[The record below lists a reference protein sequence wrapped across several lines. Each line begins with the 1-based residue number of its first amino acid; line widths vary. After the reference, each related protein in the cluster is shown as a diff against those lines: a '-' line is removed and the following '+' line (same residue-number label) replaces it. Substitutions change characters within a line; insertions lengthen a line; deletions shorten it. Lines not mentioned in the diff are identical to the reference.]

1 MKKFLSLLLAIFMVI
16 GMFPMAAF
24 AEETNILDETEIIEE
39 TDVPEETEVLEEVD
53 VSDEAPVPVG
63 TVDLQATGV
72 SEQTNDADD
81 NGDEKNI
88 YEVIVKAAPSGAE
101 IKFYSGSDAE
111 TEITEGI
118 TDNGIVNGYHQY
130 TFVAEEG
137 MYSYRAWEG
146 DQFLGG
152 MEFEVPIDDEY
163 ASDGTLMGKGQ
174 VLSLKRVNF
183 LTTSEHITKTDDYT
197 VHLIPQDLKEA
208 VNGTNY
214 VNENGNVVC
223 PIMVNAGGNA
233 LTYNMLVDINGELG
247 NTYAVAPQQ
256 HLTFNPGT
264 TTETREFAVNSV
276 TWFTITAPAEAK
288 AQMFQQKNNYNV
300 SEILASK
307 SETLEDGT
315 VKTYF
320 ATSGGSSLTYRVS
333 MEGKITRA
341 GFASSSYKNKVI
353 TFKENE
359 DPKTTQTTAVR
370 IENSSVLNINSQNN
384 LKMEVGETFRLRSF
398 RAGWQII
405 NTDTANIM
413 IEPDFNYNIISG
425 AEHITMT
432 PVTDKTT
439 GNAGS
444 GENSNWM
451 DIKAVSEGTVIIE
464 ISYDAIQIDG
474 DTSYPGIFGA
484 TGNDGKSIVVINIG
498 EDKTNTLEII
508 PVHGSHAKS
517 KWDADFDRVYFFGE
531 TADFNFTANMD
542 GTVELSTDLGKTWT
556 AVTKNGEGVYEAKG
570 LVHGSNILRVTEGDN
585 VQYQVV
591 RASKLVATIVNMT
604 RTGDDNII
612 VGDKVRVLFSNI
624 YTPVPKMSGIY
635 NPGFGSGHAVAYT
648 VPEGI
653 SASASGSQYG
663 FAADNQ
669 LELVFT
675 ETGTFTLT
683 NGYIPSKVLG
693 DELGGHRK
701 LTDSGRGVNFNAKD
715 ATSNRCI
722 LPDLTFEVIDMPVV
736 KVTVVSDPE
745 GASIEV
751 TDKSGNVMEA
761 NEDGTYSLEYGTYN
775 YTANMEG
782 YVPEKGKFTVGEG
795 EDSTGEKTVVITLR
809 AVGGAIWDG
818 STKTEPAKD
827 ENGVYLI
834 ETGAELAW
842 FASNHGN
849 ASAKLMADISLG
861 GYSVTIS
868 SYTGTFDGNGHYIT
882 DFFGSKSLFQQ
893 PFSGAV
899 IKNLGVSGTIKGD
912 TGCYNPQGGIV
923 SRMYSS
929 NYDIRIENCVS
940 RVNVTGEG
948 SVGGIVG
955 MAESGSGVSMPRII
969 NCYNTGT
976 VTNTDGKGYPGG
988 IGGIYESNPIQ
999 YVENCYNI
1007 GDVAGSKGYGIE
1019 RTGRGTNRNNYTLLG
1034 SAANAGGTA
1043 LTSDAMKDIA
1053 SSLGDA
1059 FMDNPTNYNDGYPIL
1074 KWEEPRAR
1082 AVLQEDRIAE
1092 LIAYED
1098 GEFFTEIALE
1108 KLEKA
1113 IEDGKKAIMEAGSF
1127 AEVEEALENAK
1138 AAIDAIDP
1146 FEGTTALPGDI
1157 NADGSVNVIDV
1168 LHLRKY
1174 LADNNYH
1181 INTENADLN
1190 YDGNVNVL
1198 DLLALRKRLVG

>member
-1 MKKFLSLLLAIFMVI
+1 
-16 GMFPMAAF
+16 
-24 AEETNILDETEIIEE
+24 
-39 TDVPEETEVLEEVD
+39 
-53 VSDEAPVPVG
+53 
-63 TVDLQATGV
+63 
-72 SEQTNDADD
+72 
-81 NGDEKNI
+81 
-88 YEVIVKAAPSGAE
+88 
-101 IKFYSGSDAE
+101 
-111 TEITEGI
+111 
-118 TDNGIVNGYHQY
+118 
-130 TFVAEEG
+130 
-137 MYSYRAWEG
+137 
-146 DQFLGG
+146 
-152 MEFEVPIDDEY
+152 
-163 ASDGTLMGKGQ
+163 MGKGQ
-174 VLSLKRVNF
+174 VLTLKRVNF

-233 LTYNMLVDINGELG
+233 LTYNLIIDVNGELG
-247 NTYAVAPQQ
+247 NTYAVSAQQ

-264 TTETREFAVNSV
+264 TTETREFAVNEL

-288 AQMFQQKNNYNV
+288 VQMFQQYNNYNV
-300 SEILASK
+300 KEILCSRT
-307 SETLEDGT
+307 ETLDDGT
-315 VKTYF
+315 VKNYF
-320 ATSGGSSLTYRVS
+320 ATAGGQYITYRVS
-333 MEGKITRA
+333 MDDKITRA
-341 GFASSSYKNKVI
+341 GFTSVSNKDLVF
-353 TFKENE
+353 TFKDNE
-359 DPKTTQTTAVR
+359 DPKTTQTTALR
-370 IENSSVLNINSQNN
+370 IENSSLLNVNTQNN
-384 LKMEVGETFRLRSF
+384 LKMSVGETFRLRSF

-413 IEPDFNYNIISG
+413 IEPDFHYNIISG
-425 AEHITMT
+425 AEHIRMT
-432 PVTDKTT
+432 PVADKTT
-439 GNAGS
+439 GNAGT
-444 GENSNWM
+444 GENTNWM
-451 DIKAVSEGTVIIE
+451 DIEALSEGTVILE
-464 ISYDAIQIDG
+464 VSYDAIQISG
-474 DTSYPGIFGA
+474 DTSYPGLFGA
-484 TGNDGKSIVVINIG
+484 CGEDGKSVVVINIG
-498 EDKTNTLEII
+498 SDKENTLEIT
-508 PVHGSHAKS
+508 PVHGTHKVEV
-517 KWDADFDRVYFFGE
+517 WDAEFDRLYFFGE
-531 TADFNFTANMD
+531 TADFNFTSNMG
-542 GTVELSTDLGKTWT
+542 GTVELSTDLGNSWKT
-556 AVTKNGEGVYEAKG
+556 VSQNGDGVYEAKG
-570 LVHGSNILRVTEGDN
+570 LVHGSNILRVTENGN

-591 RASKLVATIVNMT
+591 RASRLGVTIVNMT
-604 RTGDDNII
+604 RPGDETIV
-612 VGDKVRVLFSNI
+612 VGDTIRVLFSNI
-624 YTPVPKMSGIY
+624 YTTVPKMSGIY
-635 NPGFGSGHAVAYT
+635 NPGFGKGHAVTYT
-648 VPEGI
+648 IPEGVT
-653 SASASGSQYG
+653 AKASGSQYG
-663 FAADNQ
+663 FAADNMI
-669 LELVFT
+669 EIVFS
-675 ETGTFTLT
+675 EAGTF
-683 NGYIPSKVLG
+683 NFEDGYIHVTVLG
-693 DELGGHRK
+693 DKLGGHRK
-701 LTDSGRGVNFNAKD
+701 LTDSGRGVNFNAGGSD
-715 ATSNRCI
+715 SNRCI
-722 LPDLTFEVIDMPVV
+722 VPDISFEVIEMPVV
-736 KVTVVSDPE
+736 NVTVKSDPE

-775 YTANMEG
+775 YSANMEG

-795 EDSTGEKTVVITLR
+795 EDSTGEKTVVITMR

-912 TGCYNPQGGIV
+912 TGWHNPQGGIV
-923 SRMYSS
+923 SRLYGS

-948 SVGGIVG
+948 PVGGIVG
-955 MAESGSGVSMPRII
+955 MAESGSFDSMPRIK

-976 VTNTDGKGYPGG
+976 VTSTNGIGYPGG
-988 IGGIYESNPIQ
+988 IGGIYEGNPIQ
-999 YVENCYNI
+999 YVENSYNI

-1019 RTGRGTNRNNYTLLG
+1019 KTGRGTNRNNYTLLG

-1082 AVLQEDRIAE
+1082 AVLQEECIAE

-1127 AEVEEALENAK
+1127 AEVEEALETAK

-1146 FEGTTALPGDI
+1146 FEGTDALPGDV
-1157 NADGSVNVIDV
+1157 NGDGSVNVFDLIKLREYLLDSSADV
-1168 LHLRKY
+1168 S
-1174 LADNNYH
+1174 
-1181 INTENADLN
+1181 IENADLN
-1190 YDGNVNVL
+1190 YDGKVNIF
-1198 DLLALRKRLVG
+1198 DLIALRNRLLG

>member
-1 MKKFLSLLLAIFMVI
+1 MKKFLSLLLAIFMVV

-39 TDVPEETEVLEEVD
+39 TEVSEETEVLEEAD
-53 VSDEAPVPVG
+53 VTDEAPVPVG

-174 VLSLKRVNF
+174 VLTLKRVNF

-233 LTYNMLVDINGELG
+233 LTYNLIIDVNGELG
-247 NTYAVAPQQ
+247 NTYAVSAQQ

-264 TTETREFAVNSV
+264 TTETREFAVNEL

-288 AQMFQQKNNYNV
+288 VQMFQQYNNYNV
-300 SEILASK
+300 KEILCSRT
-307 SETLEDGT
+307 ETLDDGT
-315 VKTYF
+315 VKNYF
-320 ATSGGSSLTYRVS
+320 ATAGGQYITYRVS
-333 MEGKITRA
+333 MDDKITRA
-341 GFASSSYKNKVI
+341 GFTSVSNKDLVF
-353 TFKENE
+353 TFKDNE
-359 DPKTTQTTAVR
+359 DPKTTQTTALR
-370 IENSSVLNINSQNN
+370 IENSSLLNVNTQNN
-384 LKMEVGETFRLRSF
+384 LKMSVGETFRLRSF

-413 IEPDFNYNIISG
+413 IEPDFHYNIISG
-425 AEHITMT
+425 AEHIRMT
-432 PVTDKTT
+432 PVADKTT
-439 GNAGS
+439 GNAGT
-444 GENSNWM
+444 GENTNWM
-451 DIKAVSEGTVIIE
+451 DIEALSEGTVILE
-464 ISYDAIQIDG
+464 VSYDAIQISG
-474 DTSYPGIFGA
+474 DTSYPGLFGA
-484 TGNDGKSIVVINIG
+484 CGEDGKSVVVINIG
-498 EDKTNTLEII
+498 SDKENTLEIT
-508 PVHGSHAKS
+508 PVHGTHKVEV
-517 KWDADFDRVYFFGE
+517 WDAEFDRLYFFGE
-531 TADFNFTANMD
+531 TADFNFTSNMG
-542 GTVELSTDLGKTWT
+542 GTVELSTDLGNSWKT
-556 AVTKNGEGVYEAKG
+556 VSQNGDGVYEAKG
-570 LVHGSNILRVTEGDN
+570 LVHGSNILRVTENGN

-591 RASKLVATIVNMT
+591 RASRLGVTIVNMT
-604 RTGDDNII
+604 RPGDETIV
-612 VGDKVRVLFSNI
+612 VGDTIRVLFSNI
-624 YTPVPKMSGIY
+624 YTTVPKMSGIY
-635 NPGFGSGHAVAYT
+635 NPGFGKGHAVTYT
-648 VPEGI
+648 IPEGVT
-653 SASASGSQYG
+653 AKASGSQYG
-663 FAADNQ
+663 FAADNMI
-669 LELVFT
+669 EIVFS
-675 ETGTFTLT
+675 EAGTF
-683 NGYIPSKVLG
+683 NFEDGYIHVTVLG
-693 DELGGHRK
+693 DKLGGHRK
-701 LTDSGRGVNFNAKD
+701 LTDSGRGVNFNAGGSD
-715 ATSNRCI
+715 SNRCI
-722 LPDLTFEVIDMPVV
+722 VPDISFEVIEMPVV
-736 KVTVVSDPE
+736 NVTVKSDPE

-775 YTANMEG
+775 YSANMEG

-795 EDSTGEKTVVITLR
+795 EDSTGEKTVVITMR

-912 TGCYNPQGGIV
+912 TGWHNPQGGIV
-923 SRMYSS
+923 SRLYGS

-948 SVGGIVG
+948 PVGGIVG
-955 MAESGSGVSMPRII
+955 MAESGSFDSMPRIK

-976 VTNTDGKGYPGG
+976 VTSTNGIGYPGG
-988 IGGIYESNPIQ
+988 IGGIYEGNPIQ
-999 YVENCYNI
+999 YVENSYNI

-1019 RTGRGTNRNNYTLLG
+1019 KTGRGTNRNNYTLLG

-1082 AVLQEDRIAE
+1082 AVLQEECIAE

-1146 FEGTTALPGDI
+1146 FEGTDALPGDV
-1157 NADGSVNVIDV
+1157 NGDGSVNVFDLIKLREYLLDSSADV
-1168 LHLRKY
+1168 S
-1174 LADNNYH
+1174 
-1181 INTENADLN
+1181 IENADLN
-1190 YDGNVNVL
+1190 YDGKVNIF
-1198 DLLALRKRLVG
+1198 DLIALRNRLLG